1 MMDMNFYHKGLYG
14 KVNWLYSLAAVL
26 LVDWHKVL
34 APSGNFSPQGEREG
48 GVGRNTWRKAM
59 TISLANR
66 RHIQCPKM
74 RSELRTF

>member
-1 MMDMNFYHKGLYG
+1 MMDMNFNHKGLYG

-48 GVGRNTWRKAM
+48 GVGRKPEYLEKSHDNQPCK
-59 TISLANR
+59 
-66 RHIQCPKM
+66 
-74 RSELRTF
+74 